1 MNYNP
6 VNKLES
12 YYGIIRRILAEG
24 KEKKNKKWPTNQKT
38 LFDSF
43 GRWVN

>member
-12 YYGIIRRILAEG
+12 YYDSIRRTLVEG
-24 KEKKNKKWPTNQKT
+24 KEKKNKKWPY
-38 LFDSF
+38 
-43 GRWVN
+43 

>member
-24 KEKKNKKWPTNQKT
+24 KER
-38 LFDSF
+38 F

>member
-24 KEKKNKKWPTNQKT
+24 KEKKNKKWPTNQKKHCSIHW
-38 LFDSF
+38 DV
-43 GRWVN
+43 G